1 MATNLH
7 YYFNKR
13 YFDGIGIEVRENRGR
28 RELVVADLPYTR
40 NCPIKEYR
48 LPAQVPALF
57 HRNLPYTHLFEFE
70 VGYPGLVTGVGLG
83 HEINAKGEF
92 KLGMHFDFTY
102 GIPVIYGSSIKG
114 VLHSHFRDFTDHM
127 RIEDGKLELYVSP
140 LTRNDAKGY
149 RVADYPEFSR
159 MLEKSIFG
167 SSLDTEDEE
176 HELGCEYQDVFFDA
190 VPYAEN
196 KTGSILSADY
206 LCPHG
211 ESPYKNPIPISFL
224 RISPGVKIR
233 LAFQLR
239 ETTLEWGGKTI
250 PVTQKFKY
258 VLFKNMLSDLGL
270 GAKTN
275 VGYGVLTPI
284 SVSWKEADGSISK
297 TTY

>member
-13 YFDGIGIEVRENRGR
+13 YFDGIGIEVREKRGR
-28 RELVVADLPYTR
+28 RELAVADLPYTSNR
-40 NCPIKEYR
+40 PITEYR
-48 LPAQVPALF
+48 LPAQVPELF
-57 HRNLPYTHLFEFE
+57 HRDLPYTHLFEFE
-70 VGYPGLVTGVGLG
+70 VGYPGLVTGIGLEHG
-83 HEINAKGEF
+83 VNAKGEF

-127 RIEDGKLELYVSP
+127 RIEDGKLVLYLSS
-140 LTRNDAKGY
+140 LARNDAKGY
-149 RVADYPEFSR
+149 RVADYPEFSQ

-176 HELGCEYQDVFFDA
+176 HGLGCQDVFFDA
-190 VPYAEN
+190 VPYAGN
-196 KTGSILSADY
+196 KAGGILSADY
-206 LCPHG
+206 LCPHRKG
-211 ESPYKNPIPISFL
+211 PYKNPIPISFL

-233 LAFQLR
+233 LAFQLH
-239 ETTLEWGGKTI
+239 ETTLEWGGNTI
-250 PVTQKFKY
+250 PVTKKFKY

-275 VGYGVLTPI
+275 VGYGMLTPI
-284 SVSWKEADGSISK
+284 SVSWKEADGSMRTK
-297 TTY
+297 TY